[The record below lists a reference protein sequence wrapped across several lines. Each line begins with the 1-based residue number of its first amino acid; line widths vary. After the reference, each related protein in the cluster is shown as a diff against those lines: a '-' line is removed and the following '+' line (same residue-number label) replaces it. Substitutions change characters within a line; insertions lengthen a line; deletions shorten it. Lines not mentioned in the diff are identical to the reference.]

1 MTTIDLITVECL
13 RGRLLAERQVSRS
26 AKEEAE
32 LITRRMKELEKH
44 LKEEIRLREKAEK
57 RLKFLMKKLE
67 FIKGSSHCSEDSE
80 QSSSSEASCLSS
92 VSTSATKEEEKESHE
107 NGFVEEDEI
116 NQATVEKESRSKLID
131 LSSGEESVVASS
143 SSHEGQSQLRSL
155 EVDSR
160 DAYGFALRPQHV
172 QRYHE
177 YLSIYT
183 EEETERGE
191 KWKNFLDRLDHS
203 PEPCSSEE
211 EFQDTFP
218 AEDGSGSGEESAAS
232 GEGSSK
238 EKHESELGDEEVQQF
253 EQCTS
258 ETVDELSK
266 ENELDKDQAHVLEKD
281 SKPVEDDNEQ
291 LEPDKEAQVLEKDSK
306 PVKDDNEQLE
316 SEEESTA
323 SGEGSRNGKHES
335 EPGGEEVKQGGLET
349 VDDLSKESK
358 PDKEAQ
364 YLRVKSLE
372 KDSKPVK
379 EQLES
384 EKDKEKEHSDKSEP
398 DEEKQ
403 SQSVTEDH
411 AHIQQE
417 NEPEKPVAEADKC
430 HEKGQQHKKSRS
442 VIEWADIR
450 PCLSSIE
457 DMMCT
462 RVKNVMYVKNSRS
475 HHASRIN
482 KALSSIGES
491 VGEET
496 DHDSETSAG
505 RSDSVKEENDAESSS
520 VTPKPFFPWFEEL
533 EVLVRLGVPKDLRG
547 EVWQAFVGVKARRV
561 DNYYHDLLAHITNF
575 DESKEHDVQRKW
587 KKQIEKDIP
596 RTFPGHPALNENG
609 RDSLRRIL
617 LAYACHNPS
626 VGYCQAMNFFA
637 GLFLLLMPEE
647 NAFWTLVGVIDEYF
661 DGYYTEEM
669 IESQVDQLVFEELMR
684 ERFPKLVNHL
694 DYLGVQ
700 VAWISGPW
708 FLSIFVNILPWEC
721 VLRMWDV
728 LLFEGNRVVLFRT
741 AFALMELYG
750 PAIIA
755 TQDAGDAITSL
766 QALASSTFDS
776 SQLVLTACMGY
787 LSTNEARLEELRV
800 IHRPAVLEIVEER
813 MQKGR
818 VWKDKKGLA
827 SKLYSFKHEGSIL
840 GEHTQKEEGEN
851 LEDGSNVDLE
861 LDSLP
866 DLQEQAVW
874 LKVELC
880 RLLEEKRSAVLRA
893 EELEIALME
902 MVKEDNRLELS
913 ARVLMKVEQD
923 QKLTEDAR
931 VSAEQD
937 AAAQKYAV
945 HVLQE
950 KNEKLAAQLAQM
962 EKRVVTAE
970 TTLEATLQYES
981 GQNKAL
987 SSPRFAPQETL
998 KKKTGFLSFGLGWRE
1013 RNKAKEPEETNGDST
1028 SNATS
1033 EAKSPEESKSEDL
1046 LNPETKR

>member
-1 MTTIDLITVECL
+1 M
-13 RGRLLAERQVSRS
+13 LLSLVS
-26 AKEEAE
+26 K
-32 LITRRMKELEKH
+32 
-44 LKEEIRLREKAEK
+44 
-57 RLKFLMKKLE
+57 
-67 FIKGSSHCSEDSE
+67 
-80 QSSSSEASCLSS
+80 
-92 VSTSATKEEEKESHE
+92 
-107 NGFVEEDEI
+107 
-116 NQATVEKESRSKLID
+116 
-131 LSSGEESVVASS
+131 
-143 SSHEGQSQLRSL
+143 RSL

-191 KWKNFLDRLDHS
+191 KWKNFLDRLDDS
-203 PEPCSSEE
+203 PESCSSEE
-211 EFQDTFP
+211 EFQDTLP
-218 AEDGSGSGEESAAS
+218 ADDGSESGEEGTAS
-232 GEGSSK
+232 GEGSRN
-238 EKHESELGDEEVQQF
+238 EKHDESEPGDKEVQQKVSP
-253 EQCTS
+253 QI
-258 ETVDELSK
+258 VDELSK
-266 ENELDKDQAHVLEKD
+266 E
-281 SKPVEDDNEQ
+281 S
-291 LEPDKEAQVLEKDSK
+291 EPDKEAQQVLEKVSK
-306 PVKDDNEQLE
+306 PEEEDGKEKLE

-323 SGEGSRNGKHES
+323 SGEGSRNEKHDESELGDEEVQQQGGSETVDELSKESQPGKEAQILEENQYLRVKSLEKDSNPVKDDKEQLESEDESTASEEGSRNGKHES
-335 EPGGEEVKQGGLET
+335 EPGGKEVQYFEQGGPET
-349 VDDLSKESK
+349 VDEVSKESE
-358 PDKEAQ
+358 PDTEAQ

-372 KDSKPVK
+372 KDSKPVEDDN

-384 EKDKEKEHSDKSEP
+384 EKDKEKEHSDKSES

-403 SQSVTEDH
+403 SQSVKQTIDH
-411 AHIQQE
+411 VHIQQE
-417 NEPEKPVAEADKC
+417 KKP
-430 HEKGQQHKKSRS
+430 RS

-462 RVKNVMYVKNSRS
+462 RVKNIMYMKNSQS
-475 HHASRIN
+475 DDVSPV
-482 KALSSIGES
+482 KKSLSFIGEA
-491 VGEET
+491 GEKSGET
-496 DHDSETSAG
+496 DHDSETSVG
-505 RSDSVKEENDAESSS
+505 RSDSIKEENDAQSS
-520 VTPKPFFPWFEEL
+520 VTPKPFFPWYEEL

-637 GLFLLLMPEE
+637 GLLLLLMPEE
-647 NAFWTLVGVIDEYF
+647 NAFWTLVGVIDDYF

-840 GEHTQKEEGEN
+840 NEQNITQKEEGEN
-851 LEDGSNVDLE
+851 LEDGSNVDSQ

-913 ARVLMKVEQD
+913 ARIEELEKEVRDLKQALSDKKEQETAMLQVLMRVEQD

-950 KNEKLAAQLAQM
+950 KNEQLAAQLAQM
-962 EKRVVTAE
+962 EKRLVTAE

-987 SSPRFAPQETL
+987 SSPRFARTQGSPQETL
-998 KKKTGFLSFGLGWRE
+998 KRKTGFLSFGLGWRE
-1013 RNKAKEPEETNGDST
+1013 RNKAKEPEETNDDSI

>member
-1 MTTIDLITVECL
+1 M
-13 RGRLLAERQVSRS
+13 
-26 AKEEAE
+26 
-32 LITRRMKELEKH
+32 
-44 LKEEIRLREKAEK
+44 
-57 RLKFLMKKLE
+57 
-67 FIKGSSHCSEDSE
+67 
-80 QSSSSEASCLSS
+80 
-92 VSTSATKEEEKESHE
+92 
-107 NGFVEEDEI
+107 
-116 NQATVEKESRSKLID
+116 
-131 LSSGEESVVASS
+131 
-143 SSHEGQSQLRSL
+143 
-155 EVDSR
+155 
-160 DAYGFALRPQHV
+160 
-172 QRYHE
+172 
-177 YLSIYT
+177 
-183 EEETERGE
+183 
-191 KWKNFLDRLDHS
+191 
-203 PEPCSSEE
+203 
-211 EFQDTFP
+211 
-218 AEDGSGSGEESAAS
+218 
-232 GEGSSK
+232 
-238 EKHESELGDEEVQQF
+238 QQF

-266 ENELDKDQAHVLEKD
+266 ENELYKDQAHVLEKD

-323 SGEGSRNGKHES
+323 SEEGSRNGKHES

-505 RSDSVKEENDAESSS
+505 RSDSVKEENDAQSSS

-587 KKQIEKDIP
+587 KKQIEKVYSCCLFFFFGFESGDHDQSSCFFFFFFLILQDIP

-626 VGYCQAMNFFA
+626 VGYCQ
-637 GLFLLLMPEE
+637 
-647 NAFWTLVGVIDEYF
+647 
-661 DGYYTEEM
+661 
-669 IESQVDQLVFEELMR
+669 
-684 ERFPKLVNHL
+684 
-694 DYLGVQ
+694 
-700 VAWISGPW
+700 
-708 FLSIFVNILPWEC
+708 
-721 VLRMWDV
+721 
-728 LLFEGNRVVLFRT
+728 
-741 AFALMELYG
+741 
-750 PAIIA
+750 
-755 TQDAGDAITSL
+755 
-766 QALASSTFDS
+766 
-776 SQLVLTACMGY
+776 
-787 LSTNEARLEELRV
+787 
-800 IHRPAVLEIVEER
+800 
-813 MQKGR
+813 
-818 VWKDKKGLA
+818 
-827 SKLYSFKHEGSIL
+827 
-840 GEHTQKEEGEN
+840 
-851 LEDGSNVDLE
+851 
-861 LDSLP
+861 
-866 DLQEQAVW
+866 
-874 LKVELC
+874 
-880 RLLEEKRSAVLRA
+880 
-893 EELEIALME
+893 
-902 MVKEDNRLELS
+902 
-913 ARVLMKVEQD
+913 
-923 QKLTEDAR
+923 
-931 VSAEQD
+931 
-937 AAAQKYAV
+937 
-945 HVLQE
+945 
-950 KNEKLAAQLAQM
+950 
-962 EKRVVTAE
+962 VT
-970 TTLEATLQYES
+970 
-981 GQNKAL
+981 
-987 SSPRFAPQETL
+987 
-998 KKKTGFLSFGLGWRE
+998 
-1013 RNKAKEPEETNGDST
+1013 
-1028 SNATS
+1028 
-1033 EAKSPEESKSEDL
+1033 
-1046 LNPETKR
+1046 

>member
-1 MTTIDLITVECL
+1 M
-13 RGRLLAERQVSRS
+13 LLSLVS
-26 AKEEAE
+26 K
-32 LITRRMKELEKH
+32 
-44 LKEEIRLREKAEK
+44 
-57 RLKFLMKKLE
+57 
-67 FIKGSSHCSEDSE
+67 
-80 QSSSSEASCLSS
+80 
-92 VSTSATKEEEKESHE
+92 
-107 NGFVEEDEI
+107 
-116 NQATVEKESRSKLID
+116 
-131 LSSGEESVVASS
+131 
-143 SSHEGQSQLRSL
+143 RSL

-172 QRYHE
+172 QRYKE

-183 EEETERGE
+183 EEETERAE
-191 KWKNFLDRLDHS
+191 KWKNFLDRLQDS
-203 PEPCSSEE
+203 AALSSSED
-211 EFQDTFP
+211 EFQE
-218 AEDGSGSGEESAAS
+218 ADGPDSGEESAS
-232 GEGSSK
+232 
-238 EKHESELGDEEVQQF
+238 EEVSRNGKHDECKLDGTKVQHL
-253 EQCTS
+253 EQDS
-258 ETVDELSK
+258 PESIGELSK
-266 ENELDKDQAHVLEKD
+266 ERGPAEEAKVPEEHKYLREK
-281 SKPVEDDNEQ
+281 S
-291 LEPDKEAQVLEKDSK
+291 LGRYSK
-306 PVKDDNEQLE
+306 PVKDDDEEQY
-316 SEEESTA
+316 
-323 SGEGSRNGKHES
+323 
-335 EPGGEEVKQGGLET
+335 
-349 VDDLSKESK
+349 D
-358 PDKEAQ
+358 
-364 YLRVKSLE
+364 
-372 KDSKPVK
+372 
-379 EQLES
+379 ES
-384 EKDKEKEHSDKSEP
+384 EKEKEFSVKSEKS
-398 DEEKQ
+398 DQERDK
-403 SQSVTEDH
+403 SQSVKEAVDNVHLHQKNATE
-411 AHIQQE
+411 
-417 NEPEKPVAEADKC
+417 NPVVEADKC
-430 HEKGQQHKKSRS
+430 GLEHEKGLKETKTRS
-442 VIEWADIR
+442 VIEWAHNS
-450 PCLSSIE
+450 PCLASIE
-457 DMMCT
+457 AMMCS
-462 RVKNVMYVKNSRS
+462 RVKKVKNMKNRKNTLEGD
-475 HHASRIN
+475 H
-482 KALSSIGES
+482 ALSIKKSLPSIGES
-491 VGEET
+491 EQKSGEN
-496 DHDSETSAG
+496 DRDSETSTG
-505 RSDSVKEENDAESSS
+505 GCDSIKEENDAHCSDSPE
-520 VTPKPFFPWFEEL
+520 PFFPWYEEL

-561 DNYYHDLLAHITNF
+561 EGYYQDLLAQITDS
-575 DESKEHDVQRKW
+575 DETKEHPSSSEIQRKW

-637 GLFLLLMPEE
+637 GLLLLLMPEE
-647 NAFWTLVGVIDEYF
+647 NAFWTLVGIIDDYF

-669 IESQVDQLVFEELMR
+669 VES
-684 ERFPKLVNHL
+684 
-694 DYLGVQ
+694 Q

-750 PAIIA
+750 PAIAA

-766 QALASSTFDS
+766 QTLASSTFDS

-787 LSTNEARLEELRV
+787 LSTNEARLEELRE

-813 MQKGR
+813 IHKGR

-840 GEHTQKEEGEN
+840 DEQKPTQRSDGEN
-851 LEDGSNVDLE
+851 PDDDESRAPNCSLNLDGSNVDSE

-913 ARVLMKVEQD
+913 ARIEELEKEVIELKQVLSDKKEQETAMLQVLMKVEQD

-931 VSAEQD
+931 LSAEQD
-937 AAAQKYAV
+937 AAAQRYAV

-950 KNEKLAAQLAQM
+950 KNEKLVAQLAQM

-987 SSPRFAPQETL
+987 SSPRFARTQGSAQETL

-1013 RNKAKEPEETNGDST
+1013 RNKATQSEESNGDNT

-1033 EAKSPEESKSEDL
+1033 KTKSEDL
-1046 LNPETKR
+1046 LNLETRR

>member
-1 MTTIDLITVECL
+1 M
-13 RGRLLAERQVSRS
+13 LLSLVS
-26 AKEEAE
+26 K
-32 LITRRMKELEKH
+32 
-44 LKEEIRLREKAEK
+44 
-57 RLKFLMKKLE
+57 
-67 FIKGSSHCSEDSE
+67 
-80 QSSSSEASCLSS
+80 
-92 VSTSATKEEEKESHE
+92 
-107 NGFVEEDEI
+107 
-116 NQATVEKESRSKLID
+116 
-131 LSSGEESVVASS
+131 
-143 SSHEGQSQLRSL
+143 RSL

-191 KWKNFLDRLDHS
+191 KWKNFLDRLDQS

-218 AEDGSGSGEESAAS
+218 AEDGSESGEEITSS
-232 GEGSSK
+232 GEGSRK

-266 ENELDKDQAHVLEKD
+266 ESELDKDAQVLEKT

-291 LEPDKEAQVLEKDSK
+291 LEPDKEAQVLEKDRK
-306 PVKDDNEQLE
+306 PVEDDKEQTE

-335 EPGGEEVKQGGLET
+335 EHAGKEVQDPET
-349 VDDLSKESK
+349 VAEISKERDS
-358 PDKEAQ
+358 DKEVHVLEENQ

-372 KDSKPVK
+372 KDSKHVEDDK
-379 EQLES
+379 EQSEF
-384 EKDKEKEHSDKSEP
+384 EKDKEKKEHSDKSEA

-403 SQSVTEDH
+403 SQSVEQTEDD

-417 NEPEKPVAEADKC
+417 NATEKPVAEADKC
-430 HEKGQQHKKSRS
+430 HEKEQHKKSRS

-462 RVKNVMYVKNSRS
+462 HVKNIMNMKNSRS
-475 HHASRIN
+475 HRASRIN

-496 DHDSETSAG
+496 DHDD
-505 RSDSVKEENDAESSS
+505 SDSIKEENYAQSS

-637 GLFLLLMPEE
+637 GLLLLLMPEE

-840 GEHTQKEEGEN
+840 VDEQTLKQEGEN

-913 ARVLMKVEQD
+913 ARIEELEKEVRDLKQALSDKKEQETAMLQVLMKVEQD

-1028 SNATS
+1028 SSATS

-1046 LNPETKR
+1046 LNPEIKR

>member
-1 MTTIDLITVECL
+1 M
-13 RGRLLAERQVSRS
+13 LLSLVS
-26 AKEEAE
+26 K
-32 LITRRMKELEKH
+32 
-44 LKEEIRLREKAEK
+44 
-57 RLKFLMKKLE
+57 
-67 FIKGSSHCSEDSE
+67 
-80 QSSSSEASCLSS
+80 
-92 VSTSATKEEEKESHE
+92 
-107 NGFVEEDEI
+107 
-116 NQATVEKESRSKLID
+116 
-131 LSSGEESVVASS
+131 
-143 SSHEGQSQLRSL
+143 RSL

-218 AEDGSGSGEESAAS
+218 ADNDGSESGEESAAS
-232 GEGSSK
+232 GEGSRK
-238 EKHESELGDEEVQQF
+238 EKHESELGDDEEVQQS

-258 ETVDELSK
+258 ETADEVLK
-266 ENELDKDQAHVLEKD
+266 ESEL
-281 SKPVEDDNEQ
+281 
-291 LEPDKEAQVLEKDSK
+291 DKEAQVLEKDSK
-306 PVKDDNEQLE
+306 PVEDNNNEELE
-316 SEEESTA
+316 SKEESTA
-323 SGEGSRNGKHES
+323 SEEGSRNGKHES
-335 EPGGEEVKQGGLET
+335 EPGGKEVQDPET
-349 VDDLSKESK
+349 VDEVSKESEL
-358 PDKEAQ
+358 DREAE

-372 KDSKPVK
+372 KDSKPVVEDGN
-379 EQLES
+379 EQLVS
-384 EKDKEKEHSDKSEP
+384 EKDKEKEHSDESGS

-403 SQSVTEDH
+403 SQSVKQTVDH
-411 AHIQQE
+411 VDLQEE
-417 NEPEKPVAEADKC
+417 NETEKPVAEADKC
-430 HEKGQQHKKSRS
+430 HEKEQQHKKSRS
-442 VIEWADIR
+442 VIEWADVR
-450 PCLSSIE
+450 PCLGSIE

-462 RVKNVMYVKNSRS
+462 RVKNIMSMKNSRRS
-475 HHASRIN
+475 DHASSIN
-482 KALSSIGES
+482 KSLSSIGES
-491 VGEET
+491 EQ
-496 DHDSETSAG
+496 DHEDSETSVG
-505 RSDSVKEENDAESSS
+505 RSDSIKEENDAQSSL
-520 VTPKPFFPWFEEL
+520 TPKPFFPWYEEL

-561 DNYYHDLLAHITNF
+561 DNYYHDLLDHITNF

-637 GLFLLLMPEE
+637 GLLLLLMPEE

-840 GEHTQKEEGEN
+840 LDEQNSSQKEDGEN

-913 ARVLMKVEQD
+913 ARVEELEKEVRDLKQALSDKKEQETAMLQVLMKVEQD

-1013 RNKAKEPEETNGDST
+1013 RNKAKQPEETNDDST

-1033 EAKSPEESKSEDL
+1033 EPKSPEESKSEDL

>member
-1 MTTIDLITVECL
+1 M
-13 RGRLLAERQVSRS
+13 LLSLVS
-26 AKEEAE
+26 K
-32 LITRRMKELEKH
+32 
-44 LKEEIRLREKAEK
+44 
-57 RLKFLMKKLE
+57 
-67 FIKGSSHCSEDSE
+67 
-80 QSSSSEASCLSS
+80 
-92 VSTSATKEEEKESHE
+92 
-107 NGFVEEDEI
+107 
-116 NQATVEKESRSKLID
+116 
-131 LSSGEESVVASS
+131 
-143 SSHEGQSQLRSL
+143 RSL

-218 AEDGSGSGEESAAS
+218 AEDGSESGEESAAS
-232 GEGSSK
+232 GEGSRK

-379 EQLES
+379 DDKEQLES

-403 SQSVTEDH
+403 SQSVKQTEDH

-417 NEPEKPVAEADKC
+417 NEPEKPVAEADKR

-450 PCLSSIE
+450 PCLSTIE

-505 RSDSVKEENDAESSS
+505 RSDSIKEENDAQSSS

-637 GLFLLLMPEE
+637 GLLLLLMPEE

-913 ARVLMKVEQD
+913 ARIEELEKEVRDLKQALSDKKEQETAMLQVLMKVEQD

-945 HVLQE
+945 RVLQE

-998 KKKTGFLSFGLGWRE
+998 KKKSGFLSFGLGWRE

-1046 LNPETKR
+1046 LNPKTKR